1 MPAGRHADGRAGRR
15 ASAGGARR
23 GVVLPAVLAALVSL
37 ALLSSLALF
46 DALQE
51 WRVAGLADDQVLARA
66 ALQEGL
72 DQLTQPADLAVLCV
86 SAPLLR
92 QGRAASAA
100 GGGRFTLSWSHVGG
114 GLVRAEVRGE
124 GRHGA
129 RARAIA
135 LLRPDSSEWVSGLY
149 RCPTAT
155 RLAPAGTG
163 WATVHP
169 EG

>member
-1 MPAGRHADGRAGRR
+1 MPVGRR
-15 ASAGGARR
+15 VGRGDDRRATAGGARH

-46 DALQE
+46 DAVQE

-66 ALQEGL
+66 ALQEGVDRL
-72 DQLTQPADLAVLCV
+72 AQPADLAALCV

-92 QGRAASAA
+92 QGRSASAV
-100 GGGRFTLSWSHVGG
+100 GGGRFTLTWSHLGG

-135 LLRPDSSEWVSGLY
+135 LLRPDSSEWVSGLF

-155 RLAPAGTG
+155 RLAPVGTG
-163 WATVHP
+163 WVTVHP